1 MMDRIV
7 RICAG
12 EGNLVEYGE
21 PLFLVSVENT
31 REGGRQP

>member
-1 MMDRIV
+1 MDRIV

-21 PLFLVSVENT
+21 PLFLVSVEET
-31 REGGRQP
+31 KEGGMRP